1 MQINETLGFW
11 FSYDSYLYMIYL
23 LKFKYLY
30 FFVMISCC
38 FLGRNSEV
46 EANQVFKIENI
57 EVDETSETAIAAREK
72 ALEIGHKKA
81 WELLFRRVTLPDEN
95 SQMVELSLDEIKG
108 LVQGYEVV
116 RERISPVR
124 YLANLTVIFNPNLVR
139 EIFFKNGVT
148 FSETPSLPI
157 LLIPVFETNGVS
169 RLWKR
174 PNPWMNV
181 WKESFY
187 DNSFIPLII
196 PEGDFQDIK
205 YLSAEQAIRGK
216 LVDFNPIMKKYR
228 VQKIIVAKV
237 SKKFDLVDNS
247 PFLEITIR
255 ASGHDDFEETIIDII
270 KIPPDTDVNDLMNS
284 GKQKIIRSLNVAWKR
299 QNQVVS
305 GVHQRISVE
314 IPILGLEHWLSI
326 RSKLR
331 EIGTLKTSELVS
343 LTKERALVEFWI
355 MGTLKQLDNALLYRR
370 LALFENNNFLILC
383 ELSDRMPKRC
393 DGMESNKN

>member
-38 FLGRNSEV
+38 FLGRSSVV
-46 EANQVFKIENI
+46 EANQVFKIKNI
-57 EVDETSETAIAAREK
+57 EVDETSHTAIAAREK
-72 ALEIGHKKA
+72 ALEVGQRKA
-81 WELLFRRVTLPDEN
+81 WKLLVRRLTLPDEN
-95 SQMVELSLDEIKG
+95 SQIVELSIDEIKG

-139 EIFFKNGVT
+139 DILLKNGVT

-169 RLWKR
+169 RLWKM

-181 WKESFY
+181 WREGLY
-187 DNSFIPLII
+187 DNSLIPFII
-196 PEGDFQDIK
+196 PKGDFQDIK
-205 YLSAEQAIRGK
+205 YLSAAQAINGK
-216 LVDFNPIMKKYR
+216 LVHFFPIMKKYG
-228 VQKIIVAKV
+228 VHKVVVAKV
-237 SKKFDLVDNS
+237 SRKFNLVDNS
-247 PFLEITIR
+247 PFLEITSR
-255 ASGHDDFEETIIDII
+255 APGVEDLEETTIAII
-270 KIPPDTDVNDLMNS
+270 KIPPNADVNHLMNS
-284 GKQKIIRSLNVAWKR
+284 GKQKTIRSLNVAWKR
-299 QNQVVS
+299 ENQVVS
-305 GVHQRISVE
+305 SVQQRISVE

-331 EIGTLKTSELVS
+331 EIGTLKTSELVR
-343 LTKERALVEFWI
+343 LTKERALVDLWI
-355 MGTLKQLDNALLYRR
+355 MGTLKQLDNALQYKK
-370 LALFENNNFLILC
+370 LALFETNDLLMLC
-383 ELSDRMPKRC
+383 ELSNRMPKAC
-393 DGMESNKN
+393 DGIKSNKN

>member
-1 MQINETLGFW
+1 
-11 FSYDSYLYMIYL
+11 MIYL

-30 FFVMISCC
+30 FFVMISFC
-38 FLGRNSEV
+38 FLGRSSEV

-57 EVDETSETAIAAREK
+57 EVDETSQTAIAAREK
-72 ALEIGHKKA
+72 ALEIGQKKA

-124 YLANLTVIFNPNLVR
+124 YLANLTVIFNPKLVR
-139 EIFFKNGVT
+139 EILFQNGVT
-148 FSETPSLPI
+148 FSETPSLPM

-181 WKESFY
+181 WRESFY

-205 YLSAEQAIRGK
+205 YLSAEQAISGE
-216 LVDFNPIMKKYR
+216 LIHFNSIMKKYR

-247 PFLEITIR
+247 PFLEIAIR
-255 ASGHDDFEETIIDII
+255 ASGHGDFEETIIDII
-270 KIPPDTDVNDLMNS
+270 KIPPDTDVNDLMYS
-284 GKQKIIRSLNVAWKR
+284 GKQKTIRSLNVAWKR

-355 MGTLKQLDNALLYRR
+355 MGTLKQLDNALQYRR
-370 LALFENNNFLILC
+370 LALFENNDLLILC
-383 ELSDRMPKRC
+383 ELSDRMPKLC
-393 DGMESNKN
+393 DGIKSNKK

>member
-1 MQINETLGFW
+1 
-11 FSYDSYLYMIYL
+11 MIYL

-57 EVDETSETAIAAREK
+57 KVDETSHTAIAAREK

-95 SQMVELSLDEIKG
+95 SQMVELSLDQIKG

-139 EIFFKNGVT
+139 EILFKNGVT

-169 RLWKR
+169 RLWKT

-181 WKESFY
+181 WRESFY

-228 VQKIIVAKV
+228 VQKIIVARV
-237 SKKFDLVDNS
+237 SKKFDLIDNS

-270 KIPPDTDVNDLMNS
+270 KILPDTDVNDLMNS
-284 GKQKIIRSLNVAWKR
+284 GKQKTIRSLNVAWKR

>member
-1 MQINETLGFW
+1 
-11 FSYDSYLYMIYL
+11 MIYL

-95 SQMVELSLDEIKG
+95 SQMVELSLDQIKG

-116 RERISPVR
+116 RERISAVR

-139 EIFFKNGVT
+139 DILLKNGVT

-169 RLWKR
+169 RLWKT

-181 WKESFY
+181 WRKSFY
-187 DNSFIPLII
+187 DNSLIRFII
-196 PEGDFQDIK
+196 PKGDFQDIK
-205 YLSAEQAIRGK
+205 YLSAAQAISGK
-216 LVDFNPIMKKYR
+216 LVHFNPIMKKYG
-228 VQKIIVAKV
+228 VHKVIVAKV
-237 SKKFDLVDNS
+237 SRKFDLVNNS
-247 PFLEITIR
+247 PFLEITSR
-255 ASGHDDFEETIIDII
+255 APGHDDLEETIIDII
-270 KIPPDTDVNDLMNS
+270 KIPQDADVNHLMNS
-284 GKQKIIRSLNVAWKR
+284 GKQKTIRSLNAAWKR
-299 QNQVVS
+299 ENQLVS
-305 GVHQRISVE
+305 AVQQRISVE

-331 EIGTLKTSELVS
+331 KIGTLKTSELVR
-343 LTKERALVEFWI
+343 LTKERALVDLWI
-355 MGTLKQLDNALLYRR
+355 MGTLKQLDNALEYKR
-370 LALFENNNFLILC
+370 LALFKSNDLLILC
-383 ELSDRMPKRC
+383 ELSNRMPKVC
-393 DGMESNKN
+393 EGITSNKN

>member
-1 MQINETLGFW
+1 
-11 FSYDSYLYMIYL
+11 MIYL

-38 FLGRNSEV
+38 FLGRSSEV

-57 EVDETSETAIAAREK
+57 EVDETSQTAIAAREK
-72 ALEIGHKKA
+72 ALEIGQKKA
-81 WELLFRRVTLPDEN
+81 WETLVRRVTLPDEN
-95 SQMVELSLDEIKG
+95 SQIVELSLDEIKG

-139 EIFFKNGVT
+139 EILFKNGVT

-157 LLIPVFETNGVS
+157 LLIPVFETNGVAQ
-169 RLWKR
+169 LWKT
-174 PNPWMNV
+174 PNPWMKV
-181 WKESFY
+181 WRESFY
-187 DNSFIPLII
+187 DNSLIPLII
-196 PEGDFQDIK
+196 PEGDFEDIK
-205 YLSAEQAIRGK
+205 YLSTAQAISGK
-216 LVDFNPIMKKYR
+216 LVHFNPIMKKYR
-228 VQKIIVAKV
+228 VNKVVVAKV

-255 ASGHDDFEETIIDII
+255 VSGHDDFEETIIDII
-270 KIPPDTDVNDLMNS
+270 KIPPNTDLNDFMNS
-284 GKQKIIRSLNVAWKR
+284 GKQKTIKSLNVAWKR
-299 QNQVVS
+299 LNQVVS

-343 LTKERALVEFWI
+343 LTKKRALVEFWM
-355 MGTLKQLDNALLYRR
+355 MGTLKQLDNALQYRR
-370 LALFENNNFLILC
+370 LALFENNDFFILC
-383 ELSDRMPKRC
+383 ELSSRVPKLC
-393 DGMESNKN
+393 DGIKSNNK

>member
-1 MQINETLGFW
+1 
-11 FSYDSYLYMIYL
+11 MIYL

-169 RLWKR
+169 RLWKT
-174 PNPWMNV
+174 PNPWMHV
-181 WKESFY
+181 WRESFY

-237 SKKFDLVDNS
+237 SKKFDLIDNS

-270 KIPPDTDVNDLMNS
+270 KILPDTDVNDLMNS
-284 GKQKIIRSLNVAWKR
+284 GKQKTIRSLNVAWKR